1 MSLIILS
8 LLLNSYQF
16 IISIIIKIFITFFKF
31 VTFSLLLHLSKIR
44 CYHLTK
50 VRDSMTI
57 DDLINFLKKKG
68 FRDTLEVLIQFKGYK
83 TDKHTFY
90 NELNKFSYY
99 NSFFRVK
106 EDLINKGLIAIELNN
121 KKKYVKLTDKGLEVY
136 NRLVEINNLI
146 NK

>member
-1 MSLIILS
+1 
-8 LLLNSYQF
+8 
-16 IISIIIKIFITFFKF
+16 
-31 VTFSLLLHLSKIR
+31 
-44 CYHLTK
+44 
-50 VRDSMTI
+50 MTI

-68 FRDTLEVLIQFKGYK
+68 FRDTLEVLIQFKNHK

-121 KKKYVKLTDKGLEVY
+121 KKKYVKLTDKGLDVY
-136 NRLVEINNLI
+136 NKLVEINTLI
-146 NK
+146 NNK

>member
-8 LLLNSYQF
+8 LLLNSLQF
-16 IISIIIKIFITFFKF
+16 FINIIIKIFITFFKF
-31 VTFSLLLHLSKIR
+31 VTFYLLHLSKIR

-50 VRDSMTI
+50 VRDNMTI

-106 EDLINKGLIAIELNN
+106 EDLINKGLISIELNN
-121 KKKYVKLTDKGLEVY
+121 KKKYVQLTDKGLDVY
-136 NRLVEINNLI
+136 NKLVEINNLI
-146 NK
+146 NNK

>member
-1 MSLIILS
+1 MSLTILS
-8 LLLNSYQF
+8 LLLNSLQF
-16 IISIIIKIFITFFKF
+16 IINIIIKIFITFFKF
-31 VTFSLLLHLSKIR
+31 VTFYLLHLSKIR

-50 VRDSMTI
+50 VRDNMTI

-106 EDLINKGLIAIELNN
+106 EDLIDKGLISIELNN
-121 KKKYVKLTDKGLEVY
+121 KKKYVQLTDKGLDVY
-136 NRLVEINNLI
+136 NKLVEINKLI
-146 NK
+146 NNK

>member
-1 MSLIILS
+1 
-8 LLLNSYQF
+8 
-16 IISIIIKIFITFFKF
+16 
-31 VTFSLLLHLSKIR
+31 
-44 CYHLTK
+44 
-50 VRDSMTI
+50 MTI
-57 DDLINFLKKKG
+57 DDLISFLKKKG

-106 EDLINKGLIAIELNN
+106 EDLIDKGLIAIELNN
-121 KKKYVKLTDKGLEVY
+121 KKKFVKLTDKGLDVY

-146 NK
+146 NNK

>member
-8 LLLNSYQF
+8 LMLNSLQF
-16 IISIIIKIFITFFKF
+16 IINIIIKIFITFFKF
-31 VTFSLLLHLSKIR
+31 VTFSLLHLSKIR
-44 CYHLTK
+44 CYHLTM
-50 VRDSMTI
+50 VRDIMTI

-121 KKKYVKLTDKGLEVY
+121 KKKYFKLTDKGLDVY
-136 NRLVEINNLI
+136 NKLVEINNLI
-146 NK
+146 NNK